1 MTKMKA
7 EPVAILSEPRVRE
20 FVAAA
25 RVARLATA
33 DAEGVP
39 HNVPLCFWF
48 DGTRFYFAVDDKPK
62 RARGTGIKRM
72 RNIAQNPQIA
82 LLVDHYEED
91 WAALAY
97 VLVHGTARIVEEPEE
112 YMLALR
118 NLRDKYTQYRAMT
131 LSPERNPVV
140 RIDPHRVHVWGTRFA
155 PSVAALQEA
164 QEK

>member
-1 MTKMKA
+1 MTMK
-7 EPVAILSEPRVRE
+7 PKPIAILSEPRARE

-33 DAEGVP
+33 DLQGVP

-48 DGTRFYFAVDDKPK
+48 DGERFYFAIDDKPK
-62 RARGTGIKRM
+62 RGRATAIKRM
-72 RNIAQNPQIA
+72 RNIAENPHVA

-97 VLVHGTARIVEEPEE
+97 VLVHGTARIVDDPEE

-118 NLRDKYTQYRAMT
+118 NLRDKYTQYRAMP

-140 RIDPHRVHVWGTRFA
+140 RIDPDRVHAWGARFA
-155 PSVAALQEA
+155 PAATPA
-164 QEK
+164 QSAQQK